1 MFTDHELKYLAD
13 REFLLTKKSIQTKV
27 YQLFNSLVEN
37 IKDKSDVL
45 PLQLLSNPNFS
56 RGENYKDL
64 PYFVLDYPN
73 HFSRSD
79 IFTIRSIVRWGYE
92 FSFHLLVSGKF
103 KDTLSLEAI
112 INNQLNLPIWICIND
127 SPWEHY
133 FEASNYKLISSIS
146 ETEIE
151 CIIKK
156 DFRKIALSFDLDK
169 LNQFTQLGMQ
179 SIDIFLKFLN
189 FKKTF

>member
-27 YQLFNSLVEN
+27 YQLFNSVVDN
-37 IKDKSDVL
+37 IKENPRVI
-45 PLQLLSNPNFS
+45 PQHLLRNPNFS
-56 RGENYKDL
+56 RGENYRDL

-79 IFTIRSIVRWGYE
+79 IFTIRSIVRWGHE
-92 FSFHLLVSGKF
+92 FSFHLLVSGNF
-103 KDTLSLEAI
+103 KDTLVLEDI
-112 INNQLNLPIWICIND
+112 INEQLNSPIWICVND

-133 FEASNYKLISSIS
+133 FEASNYKLINKITD
-146 ETEIE
+146 TEIE
-151 CIIKK
+151 GILRK
-156 DFRKIALSFDLDK
+156 DFRKIAFSFDLEK
-169 LNQFTQLGMQ
+169 LNLFTQLGIQ
-179 SIDIFLKFLN
+179 SIDTFLKFLD